1 MSMWSVFWCH
11 ATFSFR
17 FPGKMK
23 IAQLFISRNEQTEH
37 LFVHILVSE
46 SVFFNYSLSFSYMF
60 SEFSTFFQENVEN
73 VENESEKD

>member
-11 ATFSFR
+11 ATFSVR

-37 LFVHILVSE
+37 LFVHILVRE

>member
-1 MSMWSVFWCH
+1 
-11 ATFSFR
+11 
-17 FPGKMK
+17 MK

-73 VENESEKD
+73 VENENEKD